1 MGNIYALVAFGLL
14 WLVLAAFFVL
24 LIRTLV
30 IQARRRREGDPRVW
44 EHGL

>member
-1 MGNIYALVAFGLL
+1 MGNVYALVAFGLL

-30 IQARRRREGDPRVW
+30 IQARRRRSGDPRVW